1 MYNLKNFSEV
11 EVNKLLDEILNRYD
25 NICKCQKCR
34 LDIKAVALNSLSSK
48 YIVSEQGEIYTTAL
62 TEINKQETINVTTAI
77 IKAIEIVSKNPKH
90 E

>member
-11 EVNKLLDEILNRYD
+11 EVTKLLDEILNRYD

-48 YIVSEQGEIYTTAL
+48 YIVSEIGEIYTTAL